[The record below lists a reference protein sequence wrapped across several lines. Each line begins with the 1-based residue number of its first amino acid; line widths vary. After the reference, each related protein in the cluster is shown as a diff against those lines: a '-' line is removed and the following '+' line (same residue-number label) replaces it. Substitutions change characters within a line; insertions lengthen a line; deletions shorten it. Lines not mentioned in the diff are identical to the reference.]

1 MKRLSIGSR
10 LTLWYLAIFTAV
22 QCLFGIGMWFAL
34 RQHLYA
40 IADNALAEQ
49 VEDVASLIRTQ
60 KEKNRTVSKLQEEVG
75 EAYDIEHSGDYLQI
89 YDQDGNWIYRAPAL
103 RESSLARIAPSALKK
118 PNFINIELAKNPYR
132 FIAQRIEA
140 NGRVYTVQTG
150 IPIADML
157 ATLRVF
163 ERYLL
168 ILAPLMLV
176 FAGYGGYWLSRK
188 ALSPVDTITQTARKI
203 GGSNLSA
210 RLEKLSTGDELQ
222 RLSETLNEM
231 LARLE
236 AAFLRVTQFTA
247 DASHELRTPIALIR
261 TEAEIALRSSQGK
274 EEYCDAL
281 RHILLEAERTS
292 SLIEELL
299 SLARSDS
306 GREKIYLS
314 RVDVNAI
321 VAEVGKEWRPV
332 IESRNLQFVQTV
344 TDGELCMLGDRRSL
358 ERLVTILLDNAVKY
372 TPLDGIVELCVE
384 RRGHNVVIVVRDNGI
399 GIAEDDQARIFE
411 RFYRADKA
419 RSREAGGAGLGLAI
433 ADWIVK
439 QHGGSIC
446 VESMLGHGST
456 FRVELSLLQV
466 EDHLQGNKD
475 IERQFT
481 PGIIEYKSAAQHPVE
496 DRHSHP
502 IC

>member
-1 MKRLSIGSR
+1 VKRLSIGSR

-22 QCLFGIGMWFAL
+22 QFLFGIGMWFAL

-40 IADNALAEQ
+40 IADNTLAEQ

-60 KEKNRTVSKLQEEVG
+60 KEKNRAVPKLREEVG

-89 YDQDGNWIYRAPAL
+89 YDQDGNWIYRAAL
-103 RESSLARIAPSALKK
+103 LRANSLEPITTSALKK
-118 PNFINIELAKNPYR
+118 PNFVNIDLAKNPYR
-132 FIAQRIEA
+132 FVTERIEA
-140 NGRVYTVQTG
+140 NGRTYTVQTG

-176 FAGYGGYWLSRK
+176 FAGSGGYWLSRK
-188 ALSPVDTITQTARKI
+188 ALSPVDAITQTARKI
-203 GGSNLSA
+203 GGTNLSA

-247 DASHELRTPIALIR
+247 DASHELRTPISLIR
-261 TEAEIALRSSQGK
+261 TEAEIALRSSQG
-274 EEYCDAL
+274 EQEYCDAL
-281 RHILLEAERTS
+281 SHILLEAERTS
-292 SLIEELL
+292 SLIEQLL
-299 SLARSDS
+299 SLARADS
-306 GREKIYLS
+306 GREKIYVSL
-314 RVDVNAI
+314 VDVNAI
-321 VAEVGKEWRPV
+321 VAEAGKEWRPI
-332 IESRNLQFVQTV
+332 IESHNLRFVQTAA
-344 TDGELCMLGDRRSL
+344 DGELCMLADRRSL
-358 ERLVTILLDNAVKY
+358 ERLVPLLLDNAVKY
-372 TPLDGIVELCVE
+372 TPRGGTVELHVE
-384 RRGHNVVIVVRDNGI
+384 QRSHNVVIVVRDNGI
-399 GIAEDDQARIFE
+399 GIAKEDQAKIFE

-419 RSREAGGAGLGLAI
+419 RNREVGGAGLGLAI

-446 VESMLGHGST
+446 VESMPGRGST

-466 EDHLQGNKD
+466 QDLLQENKD
-475 IERQFT
+475 TERRL
-481 PGIIEYKSAAQHPVE
+481 KVS
-496 DRHSHP
+496 
-502 IC
+502 